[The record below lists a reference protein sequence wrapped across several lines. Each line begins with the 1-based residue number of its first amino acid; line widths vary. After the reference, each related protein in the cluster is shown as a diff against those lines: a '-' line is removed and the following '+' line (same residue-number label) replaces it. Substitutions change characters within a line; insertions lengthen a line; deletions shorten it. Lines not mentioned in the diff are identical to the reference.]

1 MEQAESLIAK
11 RHQPRANE
19 RSEWHPGYFGGKE
32 ARSERAKALQ
42 SIRLLG
48 IQPDL
53 LLDPMET
60 QGDAPFG
67 RSALG

>member
-1 MEQAESLIAK
+1 MSEAK
-11 RHQPRANE
+11 WR
-19 RSEWHPGYFGGKE
+19 PGYLSGKG

-48 IQPDL
+48 LQPEL
-53 LLDPMET
+53 LLDLMET
-60 QGDAPFG
+60 QGDVPFG